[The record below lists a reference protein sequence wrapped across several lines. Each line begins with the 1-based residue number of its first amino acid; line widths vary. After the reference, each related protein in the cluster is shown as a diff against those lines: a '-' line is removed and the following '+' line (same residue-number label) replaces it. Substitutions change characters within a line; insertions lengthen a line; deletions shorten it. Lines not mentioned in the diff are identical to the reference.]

1 MEKTV
6 SIKWCFPKKK
16 QPQWLVRKM
25 HEPLIKKE
33 VEETNPRP
41 YFYIFSTDFELMVKL
56 PFTIL
61 PA

>member
-33 VEETNPRP
+33 VEETNPDL
-41 YFYIFSTDFELMVKL
+41 IFTFFQS
-56 PFTIL
+56 IL
-61 PA
+61 S